1 MVYQALLCTIR
12 FRSEFDTSAMAL
24 PCVVTVVRCH
34 LDTAAARQVYAGKDE
49 DSFVLKPDVL
59 DRADVLTMSESDPSY
74 SELQDQ
80 ASHSLQL
87 LHSCVSLCSH
97 SEAPSLAQSA
107 FNAEEGKQLLREGR
121 SF

>member
-1 MVYQALLCTIR
+1 MV
-12 FRSEFDTSAMAL
+12 
-24 PCVVTVVRCH
+24 PCVATVVRCH
-34 LDTAAARQVYAGKDE
+34 LDTGAVRQVYAGKDE

-80 ASHSLQL
+80 ASHLPFSCCTLQL

-97 SEAPSLAQSA
+97 PEAPSLARSA
-107 FNAEEGKQLLREGR
+107 FTAEEGK
-121 SF
+121 

>member
-1 MVYQALLCTIR
+1 MR
-12 FRSEFDTSAMAL
+12 
-24 PCVVTVVRCH
+24 VVTVVRCH

-80 ASHSLQL
+80 ASHLPF
-87 LHSCVSLCSH
+87 SCYTLVSLCVH
-97 SEAPSLAQSA
+97 IQRR
-107 FNAEEGKQLLREGR
+107 LL
-121 SF
+121 

>member
-1 MVYQALLCTIR
+1 MR
-12 FRSEFDTSAMAL
+12 
-24 PCVVTVVRCH
+24 VVTVVRCH

-80 ASHSLQL
+80 ASHLPFQL
-87 LHSCVSLCSH
+87 LHSCVSVCSH

>member
-1 MVYQALLCTIR
+1 LARRREAIHILVAVV
-12 FRSEFDTSAMAL
+12 
-24 PCVVTVVRCH
+24 PCVATVVRCH

>member
-1 MVYQALLCTIR
+1 MV
-12 FRSEFDTSAMAL
+12 
-24 PCVVTVVRCH
+24 PCVATVARCH
-34 LDTAAARQVYAGKDE
+34 LDTAAVRQVYAGKDE

-80 ASHSLQL
+80 ASHLPFSCCTLQL

-97 SEAPSLAQSA
+97 PEAPSLARSA
-107 FNAEEGKQLLREGR
+107 VNAEEGKQLLREGR
-121 SF
+121 PF